1 MSMLV
6 PNLTLYKYPANF
18 IHPAVE
24 NGLWAEL
31 YEHVFKLQLGNTQLS
46 HITQETM

>member
-1 MSMLV
+1 MSMLG
-6 PNLTLYKYPANF
+6 PILILYKYPANF

-24 NGLWAEL
+24 NRLRAEL
-31 YEHVFKLQLGNTQLS
+31 YEHVFKRQMGNTQLS